1 MDKLSIIIWNIIN
14 KIESKKLD
22 YLKCYKTNTDVN
34 YIDIINI
41 WKQFILRE
49 DLQLFNS
56 QIELDN
62 SSLKIGLCDFQL
74 SLILEIIFLKQII
87 NYKEDILIFYIR
99 NSNKLLVLLKSFAPI
114 LELNKIQL
122 PYWNYFIEFD
132 YLNIYF
138 DKFFIDNENLLI
150 ISFKV

>member
-14 KIESKKLD
+14 KIDSKNLD
-22 YLKCYKTNTDVN
+22 YLKCYKTNIDVN
-34 YIDIINI
+34 YIDIITI

-62 SSLKIGLCDFQL
+62 SSLKIGLYDLQL
-74 SLILEIIFLKQII
+74 SLILEILFLKQII

-99 NSNKLLVLLKSFAPI
+99 NSNKLLILLKSFIPI

-132 YLNIYF
+132 HLNIYF
-138 DKFFIDNENLLI
+138 DKFFTNKFL
-150 ISFKV
+150 S